1 MFRFLFLLFLIIPI
15 VEIYVLIQVGDVIGA
30 LPTVLLVVATAVL
43 GGFLLRLQGFQTLQR
58 AQQSLASG
66 QIPATEMLE
75 GVCLVIAGA
84 MLLTPGFVTDTLGF
98 LLLIPNIRR
107 LVIKHMAKNSRILYT
122 QNRSGAFSQQ
132 RYRSDYR
139 DGDVIDGE
147 VVDDDD
153 KHHLR

>member
-1 MFRFLFLLFLIIPI
+1 MFRILLLIFLIIPI

-30 LPTVLLVVATAVL
+30 LPTIFMVVATAVL
-43 GGFLLRLQGFQTLQR
+43 GAFLLRLQGFQTLQR
-58 AQQSLASG
+58 AQSSMASG

-84 MLLTPGFVTDTLGF
+84 MLLTPGFVTDTFGF
-98 LLLIPNIRR
+98 LLLVPAVRQS
-107 LVIKHMAKNSRILYT
+107 VIKQLAKNSRIFYT
-122 QNRSGAFSQQ
+122 QKRGDAFSQQ

-139 DGDVIDGE
+139 EGDVIDGE